1 MYTDDRHVG
10 DLFLSAVDTA
20 DVTVDS
26 IGEVLCA
33 VDSIGDDGD
42 SDGGAELLLTMTTMM
57 NRLTLLTMT
66 LSS

>member
-1 MYTDDRHVG
+1 MFTDYRHLG
-10 DLFLSAVDTA
+10 NLLLSAVDTA